1 MDWIKIVLVV
11 CFIIQEI
18 QIIYLRKDIEDI
30 HDFIAQGLMD
40 KLKISV
46 MNLDMF
52 KDDNEDKDNKE
63 R

>member
-11 CFIIQEI
+11 CIIIQEI
-18 QIIYLRKDIEDI
+18 QIIYLRKDIENI

-46 MNLDMF
+46 MNLDIF
-52 KDDNEDKDNKE
+52 KDDNEDEDNKE

>member
-11 CFIIQEI
+11 CIIIQEI
-18 QIIYLRKDIEDI
+18 QIIYLRKDIEI
-30 HDFIAQGLMD
+30 INDFIAQGLMD

-46 MNLDMF
+46 MNFDMF
-52 KDDNEDKDNKE
+52 KDDNEDEDNKE

>member
-11 CFIIQEI
+11 CIIIQEI

-46 MNLDMF
+46 VNLDMF
-52 KDDNEDKDNKE
+52 KDDDKDE
-63 R
+63 DE

>member
-11 CFIIQEI
+11 CIIIQEI
-18 QIIYLRKDIEDI
+18 QIIYLRKDIESI

-46 MNLDMF
+46 MNFDMF
-52 KDDNEDKDNKE
+52 KDDNEDEDNKE

>member
-1 MDWIKIVLVV
+1 MDWVKIVLVV
-11 CFIIQEI
+11 CIIIQEI
-18 QIIYLRKDIEDI
+18 QIICLRKDIENI

-52 KDDNEDKDNKE
+52 KDDDKDKDE
-63 R
+63 

>member
-11 CFIIQEI
+11 CIIIQEI

-46 MNLDMF
+46 MNLDIF

>member
-1 MDWIKIVLVV
+1 MSWIKVVLIV
-11 CFIIQEI
+11 CIIIQEI
-18 QIIYLRKDIEDI
+18 QIIYLRKDIENI

-46 MNLDMF
+46 MNLDIF
-52 KDDNEDKDNKE
+52 KDDNEDEDNKE

>member
-1 MDWIKIVLVV
+1 MSWIKVVLIV
-11 CFIIQEI
+11 CIIIQEI
-18 QIIYLRKDIEDI
+18 QIIYLRKDIENI

-52 KDDNEDKDNKE
+52 KDDDKDGNE
-63 R
+63 